1 MKKEDILKASRD
13 ENKKKDLAEIEIEN
27 KAVKFAAIGM
37 VLLVTIYFCMEIF
50 VKGETN
56 YGWYSMIALYNAI
69 LYGYKA
75 LNDKKKIHIFNAII
89 WLAVTILCVIQC
101 IQNIFATSTIL

>member
-1 MKKEDILKASRD
+1 MKKEEILKASRE
-13 ENKKKDLAEIEIEN
+13 ENKKRDLAEIEIEN

-37 VLLVTIYFCMEIF
+37 VILGTIYFCMEIF

-56 YGWYSMIALYNAI
+56 YGWYSIIALYSAI

-75 LNDKKKIHIFNAII
+75 LKDRKKIHILNSLIWSAVAII
-89 WLAVTILCVIQC
+89 CVVQC